1 MTLLYRGKNSY
12 FLGASAELVDVS
24 RDTASGWASK
34 HIFQNDAI
42 KWVIAKYVE
51 ADNPNSNGQS
61 WSLED
66 LRMAQPSINY
76 APMNMLHKSN
86 HIVGA
91 YVANEMIY
99 PTVDDDNES
108 AEEAANPYIETVGAF
123 WRYYFPDELAAIE
136 SAYKEGTLYQ
146 SMECVA
152 KSITFESPDGETAE
166 FDYMGP
172 FHESYGAWNEKAG
185 TIRHLNQPH
194 FLGGALIIPP
204 TLPGW
209 KGATVKD
216 LSEFVK
222 SHEDL
227 AADTYASIASEQPHL
242 DSKKVEEITLALLNR
257 YSQIDGNSIKDNEMS
272 KLDNTGS
279 KGLPTISPH
288 GGDMSDK
295 TYTEDDLKAA
305 VAEALAPV
313 QAELDQLRLKD
324 KASETDAAIEQVK
337 AEYTSTIEDLQ
348 RQLDEEA
355 IKAESARNE
364 LANVVSYL
372 EAEVN
377 AEAERAEFEA
387 RRAARIEAVNEV
399 AEFPEDRLEAS
410 ADRWAK
416 MSDEEFASL
425 LEDFAAAAAPS
436 KKGKKMD
443 EQDEKDKD
451 KAGLES
457 TGFKPSET
465 ASLSDKSLRREVL
478 GFRNAGIDPT
488 RI

>member
-1 MTLLYRGKNSY
+1 
-12 FLGASAELVDVS
+12 
-24 RDTASGWASK
+24 
-34 HIFQNDAI
+34 
-42 KWVIAKYVE
+42 
-51 ADNPNSNGQS
+51 
-61 WSLED
+61 
-66 LRMAQPSINY
+66 
-76 APMNMLHKSN
+76 
-86 HIVGA
+86 
-91 YVANEMIY
+91 
-99 PTVDDDNES
+99 
-108 AEEAANPYIETVGAF
+108 
-123 WRYYFPDELAAIE
+123 
-136 SAYKEGTLYQ
+136 
-146 SMECVA
+146 
-152 KSITFESPDGETAE
+152 
-166 FDYMGP
+166 
-172 FHESYGAWNEKAG
+172 
-185 TIRHLNQPH
+185 
-194 FLGGALIIPP
+194 
-204 TLPGW
+204 
-209 KGATVKD
+209 
-216 LSEFVK
+216 
-222 SHEDL
+222 
-227 AADTYASIASEQPHL
+227 
-242 DSKKVEEITLALLNR
+242 
-257 YSQIDGNSIKDNEMS
+257 
-272 KLDNTGS
+272 
-279 KGLPTISPH
+279 
-288 GGDMSDK
+288 MSDK

-377 AEAERAEFEA
+377 ADAERAEFEA

>member
-1 MTLLYRGKNSY
+1 
-12 FLGASAELVDVS
+12 
-24 RDTASGWASK
+24 
-34 HIFQNDAI
+34 
-42 KWVIAKYVE
+42 
-51 ADNPNSNGQS
+51 
-61 WSLED
+61 
-66 LRMAQPSINY
+66 
-76 APMNMLHKSN
+76 
-86 HIVGA
+86 
-91 YVANEMIY
+91 
-99 PTVDDDNES
+99 
-108 AEEAANPYIETVGAF
+108 
-123 WRYYFPDELAAIE
+123 
-136 SAYKEGTLYQ
+136 
-146 SMECVA
+146 
-152 KSITFESPDGETAE
+152 
-166 FDYMGP
+166 
-172 FHESYGAWNEKAG
+172 
-185 TIRHLNQPH
+185 
-194 FLGGALIIPP
+194 
-204 TLPGW
+204 
-209 KGATVKD
+209 
-216 LSEFVK
+216 
-222 SHEDL
+222 
-227 AADTYASIASEQPHL
+227 
-242 DSKKVEEITLALLNR
+242 
-257 YSQIDGNSIKDNEMS
+257 
-272 KLDNTGS
+272 
-279 KGLPTISPH
+279 
-288 GGDMSDK
+288 MSDK

-436 KKGKKMD
+436 KKAAKVD
-443 EQDEKDKD
+443 EQDEKIKD

>member
-1 MTLLYRGKNSY
+1 MTLLYRGENSY
-12 FLGASAELVDVS
+12 FLGASAELVDFAD

-34 HIFQNDAI
+34 HIFPNDAI

-51 ADNPNSNGQS
+51 ADNPNSNRQC

-66 LRMAQPSINY
+66 LRMAQPTINY
-76 APMNMLHKSN
+76 APMNMLHKADK
-86 HIVGA
+86 IVGA

-99 PTVDDDNES
+99 PTVDDES
-108 AEEAANPYIETVGAF
+108 DSADAAHPYIETVGAF
-123 WRYYFPDELAAIE
+123 WRYYFPEQLAAIE
-136 SAYKEGTLYQ
+136 SAYNEGTLYQ

-152 KSITFESPDGETAE
+152 KTITFETPDGETAE

-172 FHESYGAWNEKAG
+172 FHESYGSWNEKADAV
-185 TIRHLNQPH
+185 RHLNQPH

-209 KGATVKD
+209 KGAEVKD
-216 LSEFVK
+216 LSEFVRT
-222 SHEDL
+222 HEDL
-227 AADTYASIASEQPHL
+227 ASETFASIASEKPHL
-242 DSKKVEEITLALLNR
+242 EAKQVEEITLALLNR
-257 YSQIDGNSIKDNEMS
+257 YSQLDGNSIKDTEMS
-272 KLDNTGS
+272 NIYNTGS

-295 TYTEDDLKAA
+295 TYTEDDLKAV

-355 IKAESARNE
+355 VKAESARNE
-364 LANVVSYL
+364 LTNVVSYL

-387 RRAARIEAVNEV
+387 RRDSRIEAVKEI
-399 AEFPEDRLEAS
+399 ADFPDERLEAS

-425 LEDFAAAAAPS
+425 LEDFAAAAAVS
-436 KKGKKMD
+436 KKGKKID
-443 EQDEKDKD
+443 EQDEKLRD

-465 ASLSDKSLRREVL
+465 AGLSDKSLRREVL
-478 GFRNAGIDPT
+478 GFRVNGIDPT

>member
-1 MTLLYRGKNSY
+1 
-12 FLGASAELVDVS
+12 
-24 RDTASGWASK
+24 
-34 HIFQNDAI
+34 
-42 KWVIAKYVE
+42 
-51 ADNPNSNGQS
+51 
-61 WSLED
+61 
-66 LRMAQPSINY
+66 
-76 APMNMLHKSN
+76 
-86 HIVGA
+86 
-91 YVANEMIY
+91 
-99 PTVDDDNES
+99 
-108 AEEAANPYIETVGAF
+108 
-123 WRYYFPDELAAIE
+123 
-136 SAYKEGTLYQ
+136 
-146 SMECVA
+146 
-152 KSITFESPDGETAE
+152 
-166 FDYMGP
+166 
-172 FHESYGAWNEKAG
+172 
-185 TIRHLNQPH
+185 
-194 FLGGALIIPP
+194 
-204 TLPGW
+204 
-209 KGATVKD
+209 
-216 LSEFVK
+216 
-222 SHEDL
+222 
-227 AADTYASIASEQPHL
+227 
-242 DSKKVEEITLALLNR
+242 
-257 YSQIDGNSIKDNEMS
+257 
-272 KLDNTGS
+272 
-279 KGLPTISPH
+279 
-288 GGDMSDK
+288 MSDK

-377 AEAERAEFEA
+377 ADAERAEFEA

-436 KKGKKMD
+436 KKAAKVD
-443 EQDEKDKD
+443 EQDEKNKD

>member
-1 MTLLYRGKNSY
+1 
-12 FLGASAELVDVS
+12 
-24 RDTASGWASK
+24 
-34 HIFQNDAI
+34 
-42 KWVIAKYVE
+42 
-51 ADNPNSNGQS
+51 
-61 WSLED
+61 
-66 LRMAQPSINY
+66 
-76 APMNMLHKSN
+76 
-86 HIVGA
+86 
-91 YVANEMIY
+91 
-99 PTVDDDNES
+99 
-108 AEEAANPYIETVGAF
+108 
-123 WRYYFPDELAAIE
+123 
-136 SAYKEGTLYQ
+136 
-146 SMECVA
+146 
-152 KSITFESPDGETAE
+152 
-166 FDYMGP
+166 
-172 FHESYGAWNEKAG
+172 
-185 TIRHLNQPH
+185 
-194 FLGGALIIPP
+194 
-204 TLPGW
+204 
-209 KGATVKD
+209 
-216 LSEFVK
+216 
-222 SHEDL
+222 
-227 AADTYASIASEQPHL
+227 
-242 DSKKVEEITLALLNR
+242 
-257 YSQIDGNSIKDNEMS
+257 
-272 KLDNTGS
+272 
-279 KGLPTISPH
+279 
-288 GGDMSDK
+288 MSDK

-377 AEAERAEFEA
+377 ADAERAEFEA

-436 KKGKKMD
+436 KKAAKVD
-443 EQDEKDKD
+443 EQDEKTKD